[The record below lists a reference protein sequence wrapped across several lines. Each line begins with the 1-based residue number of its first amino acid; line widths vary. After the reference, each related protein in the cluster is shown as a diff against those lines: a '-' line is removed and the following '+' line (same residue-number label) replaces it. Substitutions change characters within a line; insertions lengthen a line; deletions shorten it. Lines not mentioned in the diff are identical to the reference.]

1 MTKRTRPWRMSNLAC
16 VELLALKIYSLG
28 RIPCG
33 FSPTGCNFALLP
45 KGGAAR
51 PAVPPTQADREAHAR
66 SVGRGPQEEL
76 KRGQAVLGGSKSR
89 LSQTFPR
96 KPKRLV
102 ARRHAHAHA
111 RGAPCAG
118 PRLARPRPRPPRSSA
133 VAGGGGG
140 AWRAGARGRC
150 RLKRAGRRKAGCAI
164 MAAACRLVLGW
175 DSGASS
181 RQITRSEPRSVGRL
195 RKFRK
200 WAERP
205 PRFLPLTHAERNFI
219 QEFGSGQP
227 AAGPRWQEID

>member
-1 MTKRTRPWRMSNLAC
+1 MLPVPPSRRPRRIERRTLGRS
-16 VELLALKIYSLG
+16 VGALKRNSRGEAVL
-28 RIPCG
+28 
-33 FSPTGCNFALLP
+33 
-45 KGGAAR
+45 GAAR
-51 PAVPPTQADREAHAR
+51 SPA
-66 SVGRGPQEEL
+66 
-76 KRGQAVLGGSKSR
+76 SR
-89 LSQTFPR
+89 
-96 KPKRLV
+96 
-102 ARRHAHAHA
+102 RRFRASASSHAHAHA
-111 RGAPCAG
+111 RGAPCVG
-118 PRLARPRPRPPRSSA
+118 PRLARLIARPRPRPPRSSA

-164 MAAACRLVLGW
+164 MAAGWFLTGTRAHLRGKLLG
-175 DSGASS
+175 
-181 RQITRSEPRSVGRL
+181 SEPRSVGRL

>member
-45 KGGAAR
+45 KGGGAAR

-96 KPKRLV
+96 KRLV
-102 ARRHAHAHA
+102 ARACARA
-111 RGAPCAG
+111 RGPLRGAAP
-118 PRLARPRPRPPRSSA
+118 
-133 VAGGGGG
+133 
-140 AWRAGARGRC
+140 RAPY
-150 RLKRAGRRKAGCAI
+150 RA
-164 MAAACRLVLGW
+164 
-175 DSGASS
+175 
-181 RQITRSEPRSVGRL
+181 
-195 RKFRK
+195 
-200 WAERP
+200 
-205 PRFLPLTHAERNFI
+205 
-219 QEFGSGQP
+219 P
-227 AAGPRWQEID
+227 ATTPTPK

>member
-1 MTKRTRPWRMSNLAC
+1 MWVLSDRLQFCPIAQGG
-16 VELLALKIYSLG
+16 V
-28 RIPCG
+28 
-33 FSPTGCNFALLP
+33 LP
-45 KGGAAR
+45 
-51 PAVPPTQADREAHAR
+51 VPPSRRPRRIERRTLGR
-66 SVGRGPQEEL
+66 SVGAL
-76 KRGQAVLGGSKSR
+76 KRNSR
-89 LSQTFPR
+89 GDRRFWG
-96 KPKRLV
+96 
-102 ARRHAHAHA
+102 ARSPASRRRSRASASSHAHAHA

-164 MAAACRLVLGW
+164 MAAGW
-175 DSGASS
+175 FLASS
-181 RQITRSEPRSVGRL
+181 WLGLGRIFAANYSVSEPRSVGRL

>member
-1 MTKRTRPWRMSNLAC
+1 MRGVTCFEDLQPVPHPMWVLSDRLQFCPIAQGGGVLPVPPSRRPRRIEKRT
-16 VELLALKIYSLG
+16 LG
-28 RIPCG
+28 
-33 FSPTGCNFALLP
+33 
-45 KGGAAR
+45 
-51 PAVPPTQADREAHAR
+51 R
-66 SVGRGPQEEL
+66 SVGAL
-76 KRGQAVLGGSKSR
+76 KRNSR
-89 LSQTFPR
+89 GDRRFWG
-96 KPKRLV
+96 
-102 ARRHAHAHA
+102 ARSPASRRRSRASASSHAHAHA

-164 MAAACRLVLGW
+164 MAAGWFLTGTRAHLRGKLLG
-175 DSGASS
+175 
-181 RQITRSEPRSVGRL
+181 SEPRSVGRL

>member
-1 MTKRTRPWRMSNLAC
+1 MQRLSPAVPALATQQATQSNDTVMTKRTRPWRMSNLAC

-45 KGGAAR
+45 KGGGAAR

-164 MAAACRLVLGW
+164 MAAGWFLTGTRAHLRGKLLGRSLGRLVG
-175 DSGASS
+175 
-181 RQITRSEPRSVGRL
+181 
-195 RKFRK
+195 
-200 WAERP
+200 
-205 PRFLPLTHAERNFI
+205 
-219 QEFGSGQP
+219 
-227 AAGPRWQEID
+227 